1 MPATWAGRCATRAGS
16 SGAKSSTRFAGGWPM
31 TPEQIAAAAQQA
43 GIETGEVYPSDTA
56 WRRRFVELVE
66 ERAITECERYL
77 KDGESPARCI
87 ARNRGDVHSMLTLLA
102 REKKRSETLREAL
115 SYYAES
121 SNWRRD
127 VHTVGLRKAWK
138 KPNVASDRG
147 GRARLALMTMEGS
160 K

>member
-1 MPATWAGRCATRAGS
+1 
-16 SGAKSSTRFAGGWPM
+16 M
-31 TPEQIAAAAQQA
+31 TPEQIAAAAQRA

-66 ERAITECERYL
+66 
-77 KDGESPARCI
+77 DSARGNN
-87 ARNRGDVHSMLTLLA
+87 AA
-102 REKKRSETLREAL
+102 LREAL
-115 SYYAES
+115 SYYAET